1 MGKKSKSGSGMSIP
15 NHISESLE
23 TYKFVIY
30 ENIGKIGEVYM
41 RYERRKQVMRNQGE
55 KRAQGL
61 GEQKLQDP
69 EYSEAPYHSW

>member
-1 MGKKSKSGSGMSIP
+1 MKTLGKLAKW
-15 NHISESLE
+15 
-23 TYKFVIY
+23 
-30 ENIGKIGEVYM
+30 YM